1 MNSGIVVVGT
11 DGLTTMT
18 SGRLMM
24 LDVAD
29 EIEIELVVERRVDR
43 TGYRAQQKR
52 IAIRSRTDDRLGAD
66 VGAATRGI
74 AGRDAPT
81 TIVPSNARRCRT
93 RRQRKPER
101 PRAPAATDRLAPM
114 RSARRPTTR
123 QRLRDARIGDGEVSR
138 VMLHELEHPCPP
150 AIISKSS
157 LNVRFWHKADIPAR
171 STNVRFRGD
180 SVAKLSCSL
189 HLG

>member
-52 IAIRSRTDDRLGAD
+52 IAIRSRMDDRLGAD
-66 VGAATRGI
+66 VGAATRPGVDEELL
-74 AGRDAPT
+74 AETLRQPLSHQTRDDVVPAPSGSRNDHAHRPRR
-81 TIVPSNARRCRT
+81 IGLRPCDARDG
-93 RRQRKPER
+93 RQRGGACCEMQEL
-101 PRAPAATDRLAPM
+101 AT
-114 RSARRPTTR
+114 
-123 QRLRDARIGDGEVSR
+123 
-138 VMLHELEHPCPP
+138 
-150 AIISKSS
+150 
-157 LNVRFWHKADIPAR
+157 
-171 STNVRFRGD
+171 
-180 SVAKLSCSL
+180 AKF
-189 HLG
+189 HG